1 MPAKAGAAACRED
14 IRVRV
19 LPFDWDN
26 FRKFHMFG
34 LEVGGL
40 FGLIW
45 LIIILWAIIKVAQ
58 SNAGALAKA
67 IWIVVLLFLPLIGLI
82 AWLLFG
88 PKG

>member
-1 MPAKAGAAACRED
+1 MARPARQGLSDDESGE
-14 IRVRV
+14 
-19 LPFDWDN
+19 
-26 FRKFHMFG
+26 FHMFG

>member
-1 MPAKAGAAACRED
+1 
-14 IRVRV
+14 
-19 LPFDWDN
+19 
-26 FRKFHMFG
+26 MFG